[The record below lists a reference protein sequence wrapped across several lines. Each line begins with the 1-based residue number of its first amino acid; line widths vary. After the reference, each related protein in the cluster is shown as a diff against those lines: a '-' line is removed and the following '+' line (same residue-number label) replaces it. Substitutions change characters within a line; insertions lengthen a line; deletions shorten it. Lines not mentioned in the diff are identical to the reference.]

1 MNESGDDGRHFRG
14 AALFT
19 PLRRE
24 TIVDKTV
31 DKLLTAI
38 ALGEFG
44 QGDQLP
50 TEREL
55 VEQLHVARATVREAI
70 SRLSRLGVVE
80 VRRGRWGGT
89 FVRGTFTGEV
99 SAAARRTLEADWPQ
113 LKLMLDLRSLVEG
126 LIAST
131 AAERM
136 TAASGRR
143 ISEALAAHSAART
156 PRDVRTSDRDF
167 HVAVAKAARNPYLV
181 QLRDDLAAVVGVN
194 FGLEPYVDDPA
205 VTRRAAR
212 QHGELAEA
220 ILSRDSKRASEVAR
234 RHFTISEKTVRAVR
248 ERARTD

>member
-1 MNESGDDGRHFRG
+1 MMSGDDGRKFRG

-19 PLRRE
+19 PLRHE
-24 TIVDKTV
+24 TVVDKTV

-44 QGDQLP
+44 EGDRLP

-55 VEQLHVARATVREAI
+55 VEQLRVARATVREAI

-89 FVRGTFTGEV
+89 FVRGSFTQEV
-99 SAAARRTLEADWPQ
+99 SAAAWRTFQADWPQ

-126 LIAST
+126 LVAST
-131 AAERM
+131 AAERV
-136 TAASGRR
+136 TATTGHR
-143 ISEALAAHSAART
+143 ISDALAAHSEATT

-167 HVAVAKAARNPYLV
+167 HIAVAGAARNPYLV
-181 QLRDDLAAVVGVN
+181 KLRDDLAAVVGVN

-205 VTRRAAR
+205 VTRRAVR
-212 QHGELAEA
+212 EHQEMAEA
-220 ILSRDSKRASEVAR
+220 ILANDSQRASEVAR
-234 RHFTISEKTVRAVR
+234 RHFTMSDKAVR
-248 ERARTD
+248 EVLDRAHAE

>member
-1 MNESGDDGRHFRG
+1 MMSGDDGRKFRG

-19 PLRRE
+19 PLRHE
-24 TIVDKTV
+24 TVVDKTV

-44 QGDQLP
+44 EGDQLP

-55 VEQLHVARATVREAI
+55 VEQLCVARATVREAI

-89 FVRGTFTGEV
+89 FVRGNFTQEV
-99 SAAARRTLEADWPQ
+99 SAAAWRTLQADWPQ

-126 LIAST
+126 LVAST
-131 AAERM
+131 AAERV
-136 TAASGRR
+136 TATTGRR
-143 ISEALAAHSAART
+143 ISDALAAHSEATT

-167 HVAVAKAARNPYLV
+167 HIAVAGAARNPYLV
-181 QLRDDLAAVVGVN
+181 KLRDDLAAVVGVN
-194 FGLEPYVDDPA
+194 FGLEPYVDDAA
-205 VTRRAAR
+205 VTRRAVR
-212 QHGELAEA
+212 QHCELAEA
-220 ILSRDSKRASEVAR
+220 ILSRDSQRASEVAR

-248 ERARTD
+248 ERARAE

>member
-1 MNESGDDGRHFRG
+1 MMSGDDGR

-19 PLRRE
+19 PLRHE

-44 QGDQLP
+44 EGDRLP

-55 VEQLHVARATVREAI
+55 VEQLHVARGTVREAI

-89 FVRGTFTGEV
+89 FVRGTFTREV
-99 SAAARRTLEADWPQ
+99 SAAARRTFEADWPQ
-113 LKLMLDLRSLVEG
+113 LKLMLDLRLLVEG
-126 LIAST
+126 LVAST
-131 AAERM
+131 AAERV

-143 ISEALAAHSAART
+143 ISDALAAYSAATT
-156 PRDVRTSDRDF
+156 PRDVRMSDRDF
-167 HVAVAKAARNPYLV
+167 HIAVAAAARNPYLV
-181 QLRDDLAAVVGVN
+181 ELRDDLAAAVGVN

-205 VTRRAAR
+205 VARLAVR
-212 QHGELAEA
+212 QHRELAEA
-220 ILSRDSKRASEVAR
+220 ILSHDSQRASEVAR

-248 ERARTD
+248 ERVRAE